1 MLIVIASQRGQ
12 ELGPFLA
19 QLKHLKGCE
28 LVFAPTASATLE
40 IVRAGAPVF
49 AIIDEG
55 LPDADPLKLVTDIM
69 MVNAM
74 VNTAVVSPLA
84 EEEFHEASEG
94 LGILAAIPPNP
105 GADDGKRVADIFS
118 RFL

>member
-1 MLIVIASQRGQ
+1 MLIVIASPRGQ

-19 QLKHLKGCE
+19 PLKHLKGCE
-28 LVFAPTASATLE
+28 LVFAPTGSATLE
-40 IVRAGAPVF
+40 IVRAGAPSFV
-49 AIIDEG
+49 IIDQG

-74 VNTAVVSPLA
+74 VNTAVVSPLS

-94 LGILAAIPPNP
+94 LGILAAIPPAP
-105 GADDGKRVADIFS
+105 DTSDGKRVAEIFS
-118 RFL
+118 RFM

>member
-1 MLIVIASQRGQ
+1 MLIVIASPRSQQ
-12 ELGPFLA
+12 LGTFLA
-19 QLKHLKGCE
+19 QLKRLKGCE

-40 IVRAGAPVF
+40 IVRTGAPAF

-74 VNTAVVSPLA
+74 VNTAVVSPLTD
-84 EEEFHEASEG
+84 EEFHEASEG
-94 LGILAAIPPNP
+94 LGILAAIPPTP
-105 GADDGKRVADIFS
+105 DEEDGKRIAEIFS
-118 RFL
+118 RFV